1 MATWCRDIEGGVE
14 LRVKVVPGASRDRI
28 AGVLG
33 DALKMQV
40 SAAPERGKANA
51 AVVELIAG
59 ALGVSGQAVSV
70 IAGLTQPRKTLRVM
84 GKRAAEVVA
93 ALKL

>member
-59 ALGVSGQAVSV
+59 ALGVSGKVVSV

>member
-51 AVVELIAG
+51 AVVDLIAG
-59 ALGVSGQAVSV
+59 ALGVSGQVVSV

-84 GKRAAEVVA
+84 GKSAAEVVA